1 MDTTSEE
8 LKYAGDK
15 STEIVHDLSVSN
27 DKTMDAISRIGK
39 QVNATNDSAQ
49 KIGEAIEIITSIAEE
64 TNLLSLNATIEAARA
79 GEQGR
84 GFAVVANQIQKLAE
98 QSNESAQ
105 RVAGIIEELLAD
117 SERTV
122 AVMGE
127 VEQIVNEQQE
137 KLEQTKNQLGN
148 VSKGIGVSREEAS
161 GIKEQT
167 DVCDVARSKIVDVIS
182 NLSAISEENAAST
195 EETTAAM
202 QELNATI
209 NLLAEAAASLT
220 GISETL
226 EKEIGFF
233 SL

>member
-1 MDTTSEE
+1 MLFRS
-8 LKYAGDK
+8 
-15 STEIVHDLSVSN
+15 
-27 DKTMDAISRIGK
+27 
-39 QVNATNDSAQ
+39 
-49 KIGEAIEIITSIAEE
+49 
-64 TNLLSLNATIEAARA
+64 
-79 GEQGR
+79 
-84 GFAVVANQIQKLAE
+84 
-98 QSNESAQ
+98 
-105 RVAGIIEELLAD
+105 
-117 SERTV
+117 
-122 AVMGE
+122 
-127 VEQIVNEQQE
+127 
-137 KLEQTKNQLGN
+137 
-148 VSKGIGVSREEAS
+148 EEAS